1 MGETEETNPKIG
13 YAHDDRAG
21 SGMETAP
28 RTALISDA
36 RMRRQ
41 DVQERERGAGQSD
54 WHFGFWESFKPSSL
68 CIESLFC
75 PCVLT
80 GRTHLR
86 LHEPDNLHFPSTNGY
101 CAGCFGLCMLG
112 IGALPLFCFMTTAQ
126 RREVRYRYNIRGN
139 NGDDCWKATFCAWCS
154 LVQEEREVVW

>member
-1 MGETEETNPKIG
+1 MADAPEVVPSPLSPDSTNSNVQRFQTPTSSPQNEKRNPHDPGARAIHLAYGDEKQALSNDEEAPKTALNQHPETEETNPKIG

-68 CIESLFC
+68 CQC
-75 PCVLT
+75 
-80 GRTHLR
+80 
-86 LHEPDNLHFPSTNGY
+86 
-101 CAGCFGLCMLG
+101 
-112 IGALPLFCFMTTAQ
+112 
-126 RREVRYRYNIRGN
+126 RE
-139 NGDDCWKATFCAWCS
+139 
-154 LVQEEREVVW
+154 